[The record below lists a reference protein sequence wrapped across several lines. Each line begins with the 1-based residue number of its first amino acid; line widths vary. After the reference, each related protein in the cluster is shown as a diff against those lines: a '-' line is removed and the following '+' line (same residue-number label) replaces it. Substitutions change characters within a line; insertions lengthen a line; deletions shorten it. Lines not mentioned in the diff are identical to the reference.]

1 MSLRWGSFGLMPL
14 PTELDATLSAIAGN
28 RAVLDSRRSYYEGRQ
43 AAAYLSE
50 KSREALK
57 GGLSRLGV
65 NYCRLNVGALAER
78 LDLIGVERDGEPDAE
93 LWRIMQAAGIERL
106 APMVHTDRL
115 AAGAAYVT
123 VWADDRGQLTLS
135 GDTAASVHVETDMSG
150 RVIFAGRVWST
161 AAGDRA
167 VLMTPETIRHY
178 QTTTTPATH
187 AGASGAWQ
195 PSGDAIENPLGRVP
209 VVPFVRRMSLDDPA
223 VGVPVFADILDLSDA
238 LNKILADALVTSEY
252 FARPRRWATGL
263 ELEEDDDGNVIDPFG
278 DSRLLQSEAPETKF
292 GQLDPPSL
300 SSYSELV
307 QTITQQIGAITG
319 LPPHYMGLNGDQP
332 ASAEGTNAAE
342 NQLVQRA
349 DTEQAACSRPWAE
362 VLDLAATIT
371 RQPSGDRSA
380 RWADTQS
387 RTPAQDADAA
397 AKLHGIGVPLDA
409 LLPRLRFTPK
419 QAKEIT
425 DAAANSPAE
434 S

>member
-1 MSLRWGSFGLMPL
+1 MPL
-14 PTELDATLSAIAGN
+14 PTELDSTLFAIAGN
-28 RAVLDSRRSYYEGRQ
+28 RAMLDSRRSYYNGTQ

-57 GGLSRLGV
+57 GGISRLGV

-78 LDLIGVERDGEPDAE
+78 LDLVGVDRDGDPDAE
-93 LWRIMQAAGIERL
+93 LWRLLQAAGVERL
-106 APMVHTDRL
+106 APMIHTDRL

-123 VWADDRGQLTLS
+123 VWADDTGRLTLS

-150 RVIFAGRVWST
+150 RVSFAGRVWST
-161 AAGDRA
+161 PTGDRA
-167 VLMTPETIRHY
+167 VLMTPETITHY
-178 QTTTTPATH
+178 TTTQTPGTH
-187 AGASGAWQ
+187 AGASSAWHR
-195 PSGDAIENPLGRVP
+195 SGEPLPNPLGRVP
-209 VVPFVRRMSLDDPA
+209 VVPFVRRLSLDDPTI
-223 VGVPVFADILDLSDA
+223 GLPVFADILDLVDA
-238 LNKILADALVTSEY
+238 LNKVLADALVTSEY

-263 ELEEDDDGNVIDPFG
+263 ELEEDDEGNVIDPFG

-362 VLDLAATIT
+362 VLDLAAAIT

-409 LLPRLRFTPK
+409 LLTRLRFTPK
-419 QAKEIT
+419 EIAGMVAPAT
-425 DAAANSPAE
+425 NSAE
-434 S
+434 Q